1 MSTRNTLKT
10 LAVTAAIVLPTL
22 ATATDGTSETSARD
36 AWLEDRTR
44 IIDASDAALGEFKW
58 VARPVVVFADS
69 PLDPAFREQIDL
81 LTARPEELVERDVVI
96 ITDTDPE
103 ARSEWRTSLRP
114 RGFMLTL
121 ISKDGNVNLR
131 KPFPWDVRELTRS
144 IDKMPIRKQE
154 IRDANRGGR

>member
-1 MSTRNTLKT
+1 MIAANVLKT
-10 LAVTAAIVLPTL
+10 LVVTALIAVPTVGL
-22 ATATDGTSETSARD
+22 ATDGATETSARD

-44 IIDASDAALGEFKW
+44 IFDASEVDLGDFKW

-69 PLDPAFREQIDL
+69 ALDPAFREQIEL
-81 LTARPEELVERDVVI
+81 LQERPDELVARDVVI
-96 ITDTDPE
+96 ITDTDPAE
-103 ARSEWRTSLRP
+103 RSDIRTQLRP

-121 ISKDGNVNLR
+121 IAKDGNVNLR

-154 IRDANRGGR
+154 IRDVNRGGR

>member
-1 MSTRNTLKT
+1 MTTGNILKT
-10 LAVTAAIVLPTL
+10 WAALVAMALPSMTF
-22 ATATDGTSETSARD
+22 ATDGASDTAARD
-36 AWLEDRTR
+36 VWLADRTR
-44 IIDASDAALGEFKW
+44 IFDAADISLGEFKW

-69 PLDPAFREQIDL
+69 ALDPAFREQIDL
-81 LTARPEELVERDVVI
+81 LTARPEELVARDVVI
-96 ITDTDPE
+96 ITDTDPD
-103 ARSEWRTSLRP
+103 ARSDLRTKLRP

>member
-1 MSTRNTLKT
+1 MTARNALKT
-10 LAVTAAIVLPTL
+10 LAATALL
-22 ATATDGTSETSARD
+22 AVPGMALATDGTTDTSARD

-44 IIDASDAALGEFKW
+44 IIDAADAELGEFKW
-58 VARPVVVFADS
+58 VARPVVVFAESD
-69 PLDPAFREQIDL
+69 LDPAFREQIDL
-81 LTARPEELVERDVVI
+81 LQARPDELVERDVVI
-96 ITDTDPE
+96 ITDTDPA
-103 ARSEWRTSLRP
+103 ARSEWRTALRP